1 LKKRGSQNIIQGEAI
16 NKATKSEKGKF
27 MYINMDKEH
36 PMITDVEQLKPL
48 SNRKL
53 WKIRHNKRLKKHNPR
68 LERKGIF

>member
-36 PMITDVEQLKPL
+36 PMITDVEQL
-48 SNRKL
+48 
-53 WKIRHNKRLKKHNPR
+53 
-68 LERKGIF
+68 